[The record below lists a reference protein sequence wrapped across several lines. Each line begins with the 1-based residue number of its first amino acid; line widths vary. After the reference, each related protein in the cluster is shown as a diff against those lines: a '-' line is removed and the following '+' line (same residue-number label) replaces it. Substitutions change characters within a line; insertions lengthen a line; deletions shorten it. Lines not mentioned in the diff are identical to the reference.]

1 MTRMNTHK
9 NSAASEQLPLIGAQ
23 PVPAPNGENP
33 TPPAVPSPPRPVS
46 SGLTAAALRINPAAE
61 TAFVRRLLTRVP
73 VISRPDPQL
82 YVQVHPD
89 SAFHTDNLGLVEF
102 KQDRRL
108 YAVAPE
114 FADLLKSY
122 MRLHYACVATTLTG
136 AVFLWVIKMPDAD
149 GAWNA
154 WPQTMYECAYAAC
167 TRDWFQIQNC
177 GAGYEPVPTHQP
189 KPPPE
194 WADLLHPCT
203 TLDEVFELAFRA
215 THINRADHPVNNALL
230 GV

>member
-1 MTRMNTHK
+1 VNTGK
-9 NSAASEQLPLIGAQ
+9 STTGTEQQKPLFGAE
-23 PVPAPNGENP
+23 PIPAPNGEDLP
-33 TPPAVPSPPRPVS
+33 PPTSTPPTSRPVS
-46 SGLTAAALRINPAAE
+46 SGLTAAALRINPAVE

-73 VISRPDPQL
+73 VIGRPDPQS

-89 SAFHTDNLGLVEF
+89 PAFHMDNLGLVEF
-102 KQDRRL
+102 SRDRRL

-114 FADLLKSY
+114 FSDLLKPY
-122 MRLHYACVATTLTG
+122 MKLHYAFVAATLTG

-154 WPQTMYECAYAAC
+154 WPQTMYECAFTAC
-167 TRDWFQIQNC
+167 TRDWYQIQNR
-177 GAGYEPVPTHQP
+177 GAGYEPVPTHTP
-189 KPPPE
+189 KPPPV
-194 WADLLHPCT
+194 WDDLLHPCT